1 VGQTICL
8 KDTGGESYINAGA
21 FMKGCVTF
29 ARTDARRRGAVEFE
43 KKTIKKGRLTMGT
56 GASAKAPVRSDDE
69 IRNSVLME
77 LKWDPKV
84 TSDDIGVAVKDG
96 VVTLTGFVPSY
107 WEKDAAE
114 KAARRVYGVKAV
126 ANDLEVKLLSSRTD
140 PEIARDIVHEL
151 ESHISIPANN
161 IKATVRNGWVT
172 LEGNVDWQYQKL
184 LAESAVKKIRG
195 VIGVTNNIEVK
206 PAVSPTDIKSKIE
219 EALRRSA
226 ELDARRITVET
237 DGGTVKLYGTVR
249 AWAEREEA
257 ERAAWSAP
265 GVTKVENHI
274 TISP

>member
-1 VGQTICL
+1 
-8 KDTGGESYINAGA
+8 
-21 FMKGCVTF
+21 
-29 ARTDARRRGAVEFE
+29 
-43 KKTIKKGRLTMGT
+43 MGT
-56 GASAKAPVRSDDE
+56 GASAKAPVRSDAE
-69 IRNSVLME
+69 IRNSVFME

-107 WEKDAAE
+107 WEKNAAE
-114 KAARRVYGVKAV
+114 KAAKRVYGVKAV

-172 LEGNVDWQYQKL
+172 LDGNVDWQYQKL

-195 VIGVTNNIEVK
+195 VIGVANNIEVK
-206 PAVSPTDIKSKIE
+206 SAVSPTDIKSKIE
-219 EALRRSA
+219 EALKRSA

-237 DGGTVKLYGTVR
+237 DGGTVKLYGGVR